1 MKKRIRRKDFEMRFY
16 EGLLKERPDFVQVL
30 ASLGNVYT
38 RKGFYEEGLEVDG
51 KLTKLKPDDP
61 IVHYNFACSLSLV
74 GETDKALG
82 ELKKAVLL
90 GYDDFPYILKDPD
103 LEKLRNHPQF
113 DKFMAK
119 IENLKKKKKNG

>member
-1 MKKRIRRKDFEMRFY
+1 MKKRVRRKDFEMRFY
-16 EGLLKERPDFVQVL
+16 EGLLKERPGFVQVL
-30 ASLGNVYT
+30 TSLGDVYT
-38 RKGFYEEGLEVDG
+38 RKGFYEEGLEVDS

-61 IVHYNFACSLSLV
+61 VVHYNFACSLSLV
-74 GETDKALG
+74 GETAKALA

-103 LEKLRNHPQF
+103 LEAVRNHAQF

-119 IENLKKKKKNG
+119 IENLKNKKKNG